1 MIKLYIERSYKFMD
15 KQINLSD
22 LTLVELKAYAYDEIV
37 KLNISNSNLRIIND
51 ELSKRQQKG
60 DVEATPVTTK
70 Q

>member
-1 MIKLYIERSYKFMD
+1 MD

>member
-1 MIKLYIERSYKFMD
+1 
-15 KQINLSD
+15 
-22 LTLVELKAYAYDEIV
+22 LVELKAYAYDEIV
-37 KLNISNSNLRIIND
+37 KLNISNSNLRVIND